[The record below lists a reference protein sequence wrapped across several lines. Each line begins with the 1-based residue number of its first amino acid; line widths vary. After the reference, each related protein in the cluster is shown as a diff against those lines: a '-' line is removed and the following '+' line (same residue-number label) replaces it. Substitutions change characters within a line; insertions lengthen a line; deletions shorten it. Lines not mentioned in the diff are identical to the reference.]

1 MYILFEGIDT
11 CGKST
16 QIELIAQKNN
26 IILQKLMSERPDN
39 LKVETY
45 DSSNIIITK
54 EPGGTKFGKKAR
66 EILLSDSL
74 SSKRAELLLFLADR
88 AEHFTNVIKPNSN
101 KLILSDRGF
110 LSGIGYAL
118 ANGDFDFNELIKLNK
133 FALEDTFPDKII
145 LFLTT
150 MDTLKLRTSQKKLD
164 GIELRGLEYLITV
177 QNKMQESLQKLD
189 IDYLEVDATD
199 SIENIHQKILT
210 YLEL

>member
-16 QIELIAQKNN
+16 QIDLIADKHPD
-26 IILQKLMSERPDN
+26 II
-39 LKVETY
+39 VTH
-45 DSSNIIITK
+45 
-54 EPGGTKFGKKAR
+54 EPGGTAFGKQAR

-74 SSKRAELLLFLADR
+74 ASKRAELLLFLADR
-88 AEHFTNVIKPNSN
+88 AEHYEEIVEPNKDKTVI
-101 KLILSDRGF
+101 SDRGF

-118 ANGDFDFNELIKLNK
+118 ANGDFDFNELVALNK
-133 FALEDTFPDKII
+133 FALKEHFPDKVI
-145 LFLTT
+145 LFLTN
-150 MDTLKLRTSQKKLD
+150 METLTQRTSEKELD

-177 QNKMQESLQKLD
+177 QNKMQESLEKLD
-189 IDYLEVDATD
+189 IDYLEVDATE